1 MGIYTTARGR
11 RERERE
17 RERESLRV
25 PEGEKEDGLS
35 VLKNVDTAHWRAVK
49 EATMRG
55 MGAATAKY
63 RQTGWSSSDITR

>member
-1 MGIYTTARGR
+1 MGIYTTVEEG
-11 RERERE
+11 ERESS
-17 RERESLRV
+17 SLRV
-25 PEGEKEDGLS
+25 PEGREREDGLS